1 MDFLLGCEQVF
12 RLSFPLSPAPHLPQ
26 GQGL

>member
-12 RLSFPLSPAPHLPQ
+12 RLSYPLPPAPHLPQ